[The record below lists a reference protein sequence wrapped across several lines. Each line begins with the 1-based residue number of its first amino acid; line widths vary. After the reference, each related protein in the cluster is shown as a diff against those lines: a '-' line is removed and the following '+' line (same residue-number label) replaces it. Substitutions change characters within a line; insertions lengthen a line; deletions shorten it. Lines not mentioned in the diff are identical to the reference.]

1 MELFN
6 WKWNFSMQKYFFRLE
21 RDSFKQ
27 VFFSTE
33 DETKAKILESGFLSK
48 HETFFNW
55 RLYFSKQK
63 PVFSTQK
70 RSLLSEHGSFSTENE
85 HFLLRNNF

>member
-1 MELFN
+1 
-6 WKWNFSMQKYFFRLE
+6 MQKYFFRLE

-48 HETFFNW
+48 HETFFN
-55 RLYFSKQK
+55 
-63 PVFSTQK
+63 
-70 RSLLSEHGSFSTENE
+70 
-85 HFLLRNNF
+85 